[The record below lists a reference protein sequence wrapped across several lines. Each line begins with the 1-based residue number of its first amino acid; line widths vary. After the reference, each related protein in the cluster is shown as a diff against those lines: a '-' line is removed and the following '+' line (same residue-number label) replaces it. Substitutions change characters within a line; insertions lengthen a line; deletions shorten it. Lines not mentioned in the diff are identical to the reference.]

1 MDNSDVWS
9 QLGKALTYLIIAGI
23 AAFIYSIGKK
33 GLGKSQEQSFGPSV
47 MVYNDKETHKE
58 LALRATGGVAI
69 ILMIAFIAAFVFLG
83 TSSDCSDA
91 DPLYGGCET
100 TQDYIPTGKD
110 RLGTFAFYSAFLG
123 GAYLAGISTK
133 YSIIKD
139 RPRQE
144 RIAKLNKEQEKR
156 LKG

>member
-9 QLGKALTYLIIAGI
+9 QLGKALTYLIITAI
-23 AAFIYSIGKK
+23 AAFIYGIGKR
-33 GLGKSQEQSFGPSV
+33 GLGKEQRQFFGQSTQ
-47 MVYNDKETHKE
+47 VYNEKETYKE
-58 LALRATGGVAI
+58 LALRALGGVAI
-69 ILMIAFIAAFVFLG
+69 ILVIAFVAAYVFLG

-91 DPLYGGCET
+91 DPVYGGCET

-144 RIAKLNKEQEKR
+144 RIAKLNEEQEKR
-156 LKG
+156 LKV